1 MAEPREIRVSVTIK
15 VHPSNDVTA
24 DCLSLLALCII
35 ASAEIAGQN
44 PLHTLSLALLVLWSE
59 VTRFDV
65 QSRNG
70 KITLANDAAAEID
83 SADDERMYYV
93 RLRIRDDRL
102 AKLWVWKLAEH
113 DVIVWSEAEDC
124 WKKLLAVPE
133 LRMAVR
139 KATTTAF
146 ARKST
151 APPAPDSRTRKRHL
165 QSVSEQD
172 PEELTTR
179 LSRSSS
185 YPDLEPT
192 AVDYRARFL
201 PPPSS
206 APPPPPNVDPML
218 RALSTTMP
226 PAMHSSVP
234 PQFPRPPR
242 VPTISELAQLQSA
255 KPREQEDYQPRTSFL
270 RPAARSDQPESGS
283 VPAAF
288 QSQFPQVGSEYP
300 QAGSDYPPAASQ
312 YPQAPSNHPQAYSDY
327 ALVRSHYPQ
336 PRPRYVAARP
346 ASPFSIKNVSLAMM
360 PVACAAVFAIFL
372 DRYIPYRIAAAYA
385 PQGAAVAA
393 QTREAA
399 AIPAGTGVD
408 QFASTLESLTGM
420 SLGQAKVT
428 ETAPA
433 ALTPDQLASVTSA
446 SKAPPVT
453 RAVRSVRGAVKAPW
467 AAASDKGQAIAT
479 NAAPAAQ
486 AQASTDDNGFDKE
499 GARTALK
506 FAAARARNC
515 SNSGMSGS
523 ALITFGPAGTVQKV
537 QISQLVG
544 DDVDQSCVNR
554 ALSGTRIPPFVGAP
568 VTVRK
573 SF

>member
-1 MAEPREIRVSVTIK
+1 M
-15 VHPSNDVTA
+15 
-24 DCLSLLALCII
+24 
-35 ASAEIAGQN
+35 
-44 PLHTLSLALLVLWSE
+44 
-59 VTRFDV
+59 

-70 KITLANDAAAEID
+70 KITLANDASAEID

-139 KATTTAF
+139 KATTTAY

-165 QSVSEQD
+165 QSVADQD

-179 LSRSSS
+179 LSRDS
-185 YPDLEPT
+185 YPDIEPT
-192 AVDYRARFL
+192 AVDYRARLL

-206 APPPPPNVDPML
+206 APPPPNVDPML
-218 RALSTTMP
+218 RALSTTIP

-242 VPTISELAQLQSA
+242 VPTISELAQLQTA
-255 KPREQEDYQPRTSFL
+255 KPREQEDYQPRASFL
-270 RPAARSDQPESGS
+270 RPTARADQLESGS

-288 QSQFPQVGSEYP
+288 QSQYP

-312 YPQAPSNHPQAYSDY
+312 YPQAQSHHPQAYSDY
-327 ALVRSHYPQ
+327 ALVRSHHPQ
-336 PRPRYVAARP
+336 ARPRYAAARP
-346 ASPFSIKNVSLAMM
+346 GSPFSIKNVSLAMM

-385 PQGAAVAA
+385 PQTAAVAA
-393 QTREAA
+393 QAREAA
-399 AIPAGTGVD
+399 ASSGEPGAG
-408 QFASTLESLTGM
+408 QFSTALESLTGM

-428 ETAPA
+428 ETPPA
-433 ALTPDQLASVTSA
+433 TLTPDQLASVTSA

-453 RAVRSVRGAVKAPW
+453 RSVHSVRGAVKAPW
-467 AAASDKGQAIAT
+467 AAANEKGQ
-479 NAAPAAQ
+479 AAPAAQ
-486 AQASTDDNGFDKE
+486 AQASMDDNGFDKE
-499 GARTALK
+499 GARTALR

-554 ALSGTRIPPFVGAP
+554 ALSGTRIPPFMGAP